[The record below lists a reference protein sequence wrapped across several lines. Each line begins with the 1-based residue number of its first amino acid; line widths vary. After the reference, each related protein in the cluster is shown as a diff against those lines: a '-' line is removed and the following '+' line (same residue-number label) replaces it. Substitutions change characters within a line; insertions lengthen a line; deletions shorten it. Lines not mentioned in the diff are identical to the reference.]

1 MKSGQSAAVT
11 SHHRTDNK
19 RQFAYLQI
27 CNLALSFCI
36 CYYKCSFLFLS
47 FLKLTGNNWKWKNN
61 CQIWLDFPLIRIPER
76 GLSNLFS

>member
-47 FLKLTGNNWKWKNN
+47 FLKL
-61 CQIWLDFPLIRIPER
+61 
-76 GLSNLFS
+76 